1 MLTEKHYKEIREEL
15 DNCKRPLF
23 FFDDDPDGL
32 CSFLLLYRYKK
43 EGKGIIVK
51 SSPELKPIFLKTVEN
66 YCPDKIF
73 ILDKPM
79 VSPDFIDAA
88 DVPIIWID
96 HHDVIENTGIKYF
109 NSKKDGFGEPTSCI
123 CYRVVKQDLWI
134 AACGAVGDW
143 HLPDFIKEFSKE
155 YPDLLPSKI
164 KKPEKAL
171 YETKLGE
178 LVRILSFILKG
189 KTSDALSCV
198 KILTRTKTPYEI
210 LNNETSQAN
219 FIIRRFDKIKE
230 EYETMLKKT
239 LKNVDDNK
247 ILLFTY
253 SNRMSFT
260 SDISN
265 ELLYRFPKK
274 LILVAREK
282 DGEMKCSLRSSDHIS
297 VSKIL
302 KKALVGIDG
311 YGGGHEHA
319 CGACIKKED
328 FDNFMDNIRR
338 ELQALNSQAKKPEK

>member
-1 MLTEKHYKEIREEL
+1 MLTEKEYKEIREEL

-32 CSFLLLYRYKK
+32 CSFLLLYRYAR
-43 EGKGIIVK
+43 EGKGVVVK
-51 SSPELKPIFLKTVEN
+51 SSPELKPIFIKTVEN
-66 YCPDKIF
+66 YGPDKVF
-73 ILDKPM
+73 IVDKPM
-79 VSPDFIDAA
+79 VSPEFIDAVK
-88 DVPIIWID
+88 VPIIWID
-96 HHDVIENTGIKYF
+96 HHNIIENTGTKYF
-109 NSKKDGFGEPTSCI
+109 NSRKDGFGEPASCI

-143 HLPDFIKEFSKE
+143 YLPDFANDFSKK
-155 YPDLLPSKI
+155 YPDLLSSEI

-189 KTSDALSCV
+189 KTSDVLSCI
-198 KILTRTKTPYEI
+198 KILTRIKTPYEL
-210 LNNETSQAN
+210 LNNETSQSN
-219 FIIRRFDKIKE
+219 FIIKRFNKIKE
-230 EYETMLKKT
+230 EYETMLKKA
-239 LKNVDDNK
+239 LKNIEDNK
-247 ILLFTY
+247 LLLFTY

-260 SDISN
+260 GDLSN

-282 DGEMKCSLRSSDHIS
+282 SGEMKCSLRSSGRLS

-302 KKALVGIDG
+302 KKSLVGIEG

-319 CGACIKKED
+319 CGACIKNRD
-328 FDNFMDNIRR
+328 FEKFVDNIKK
-338 ELQALNSQAKKPEK
+338 EL